1 MQPGRIIPFVE
12 APDAYSQATER
23 FRIVVQVGRDQELLR
38 LRARVI
44 GSAGHSVRSV
54 TPDEAVAEVQKA
66 RAAQVWVFCHTIE
79 FYELALLAIAIRQRR
94 PADKLLR
101 LAGLN
106 DAGQP
111 PGLFDEL
118 LEPVE
123 GVEDL
128 LRVVAAL
135 AIMPSEDKAG
145 SDTERV

>member
-1 MQPGRIIPFVE
+1 MLPGRVIPFVE
-12 APDAYSQATER
+12 PADPYPQTTER

-44 GSAGHSVRSV
+44 RSAGHSVYSV
-54 TPDEAVAEVQKA
+54 TPDEAVAVVRKA

-79 FYELALLAIAIRQRR
+79 FYELALLAVAIRQSR

-106 DAGQP
+106 DTMQP
-111 PGLFDEL
+111 SGLFDEL

-123 GVEDL
+123 GVDDL

-135 AIMPSEDKAG
+135 AKLPSGTKAG
-145 SDTERV
+145 SETERV

>member
-1 MQPGRIIPFVE
+1 MLPGRLIPFAEPVV
-12 APDAYSQATER
+12 PYPQATER
-23 FRIVVQVGRDQELLR
+23 FRIIVQVGRDQELLR

-44 GSAGHSVRSV
+44 SSAGHSIHSV

-66 RAAQVWVFCHTIE
+66 CAAQVWVFCHTLE
-79 FYELALLAIAIRQRR
+79 FYELALLAVAIRQRR

-106 DAGQP
+106 DTGQP

-123 GVEDL
+123 GVDDL
-128 LRVVAAL
+128 LRVVAEL
-135 AIMPSEDKAG
+135 AKLPSGAKTLE
-145 SDTERV
+145 TETV